1 MSPSL
6 VAAAHP
12 VALKLL
18 TLQHPASSTGD
29 DQPRF
34 DALCALLS
42 ASVTHTW
49 EFKSGHVA
57 LETVSCLALPPLLDA
72 LGAGSIRYLQLL
84 VPHLCGV
91 LTGANG
97 TWTRETAGMLHAAA
111 VALGCVARNATARVS
126 GRWEGR
132 IGAAVAQCW
141 VEAREDEAAVKL
153 REGDE
158 GRGALHEL
166 EGALRAVVE
175 ELGRKEGGALVSLL
189 FSSRLH
195 PRD

>member
-84 VPHLCGV
+84 VRTCAESSRAH
-91 LTGANG
+91 G